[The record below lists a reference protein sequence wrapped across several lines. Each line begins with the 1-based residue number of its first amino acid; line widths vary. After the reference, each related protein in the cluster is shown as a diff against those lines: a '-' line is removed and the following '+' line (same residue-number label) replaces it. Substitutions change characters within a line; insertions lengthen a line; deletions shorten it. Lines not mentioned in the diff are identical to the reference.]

1 MSTKAMMGAVVALTA
16 ILASPAF
23 AGPADS
29 TRNNSHNSPGAYGA
43 YARQTVPYARR
54 EHSAHPNWD
63 VYDDRGHYVGT
74 DPDPFIRDQLARDP
88 CPGGAC

>member
-1 MSTKAMMGAVVALTA
+1 VSTKAMMGAAVALAA

-29 TRNNSHNSPGAYGA
+29 TRNNSHNSPGAY
-43 YARQTVPYARR
+43 ARQTVPYARPER
-54 EHSAHPNWD
+54 SEHPNWD

>member
-1 MSTKAMMGAVVALTA
+1 MSTKAMMGAVVALAA

-29 TRNNSHNSPGAYGA
+29 TRNSHNSLGAYGA

>member
-1 MSTKAMMGAVVALTA
+1 MMGAVVALAA

-29 TRNNSHNSPGAYGA
+29 MRNSHNSAGAYGAYGA